1 MYTTRACVDVCSCAH
16 NACVLLCVAGTR
28 EREREQ
34 ERTNTPHV
42 ALRSIDVV
50 EEAVLQALPGLPRR
64 PRRSPMKTNEA
75 PYALQTPTAC
85 EVKASQIAD
94 VAGQGL
100 FVAEDIGMNQ
110 VITSFRYAVL
120 SPKEWEARCTANGC
134 PLDSGF
140 DFRGRIY
147 YDPTFTNP
155 NNPKQW
161 YKANHSSAPNSAPR
175 SDTSH
180 VYLVSSVG
188 MCKGTEVTFGYA
200 LPPGYAFTPVIV

>member
-34 ERTNTPHV
+34 ERTNTPHI

-75 PYALQTPTAC
+75 PYALQTPTTC

-120 SPKEWEARCTANGC
+120 SPEAWQARCTANGC

-140 DFRGRIY
+140 EFRGRIY
-147 YDPTFTNP
+147 YPTFTDPKNP
-155 NNPKQW
+155 RQW
-161 YKANHSSAPNSAPR
+161 YKGNHSSAPNSAPR
-175 SDTSH
+175 SDVSH
-180 VYLVSSVG
+180 VYLVSNVG
-188 MCKGTEVTFGYA
+188 MCNGSEVTFGYA
-200 LPPGYAFTPVIV
+200 FPPAEWK